1 MSELN
6 IKAGGEDFQC
16 LLSSPFTHNAV
27 KWSEDNLLAISTE
40 RGVSIL
46 NPCNLSGARQYATA
60 DEQSEGEDCLTS

>member
-16 LLSSPFTHNAV
+16 LLSSPVTHSAV

-40 RGVSIL
+40 KGVSIL
-46 NPCNLSGARQYATA
+46 DPCDLSGARQYATA
-60 DEQSEGEDCLTS
+60 DEQPEGENSLIS